1 MYKPLSNAPQAH
13 WIWSYTGAAVEPE
26 CVLFQKTVRYT
37 AVPETLRLHIT
48 ADTAYIVRIN
58 GQIVCRGPAKS
69 QTMRYYDTVDIA
81 PYLQNGE
88 NTLTAQVI
96 HYVGDPHRANR
107 FEAGPVSMPAKPQGG
122 FLVFGDPAW
131 QTDDSY
137 RCCTMKSYG
146 FIPVD
151 ETYMYLG
158 YTEEVDARVLPEG
171 WAPAV
176 KVEAH
181 DEYFWGGAARIWQ
194 VRERP
199 IPLPFEKHQ
208 TYAGIARASEN
219 FPDAAALLTQT
230 GCVIPPHTEVWA
242 EIDAG
247 ANLTAFPLYAF
258 SGGKD
263 SRVEMRYAECYGRYG
278 EDGTF
283 VKDDRT
289 DCHSEGQCLD
299 GLTDVYI
306 AGEGEQRYQPFFYKA
321 FRYIHLH
328 IRTGDAPLG
337 VRLPGL
343 LRTGYPMEVTTT
355 FDDLSSLDREIWEV
369 SLRTLQNCM
378 YDTYMDCPHYER
390 MQYVMDTFLQILYSA
405 VVTCDDRLARKAIT
419 DIGDGQRAIDGLI
432 PCCIP
437 SNFQQIIPGFGFFFV
452 FMLKHYYEY
461 FGKRDLLRKYYPVV
475 ERVLWFFEE
484 HLTEDYMLA
493 NTGYWQFVDWVEQWN
508 RGVPIRNEQE
518 PNGVYTMMY
527 AFALKE
533 AAVIADELGY
543 PDMATRYRGLLET
556 IRQAADRLLY
566 DPEQGF
572 YRDTPGRPDV
582 SQHTQIWAVLSG
594 IADES
599 RAGDI
604 MRRCLTDPHV
614 AKVSFCMQYYLFR
627 ALEHVDNYAATREC
641 WSVWKDLLAQHVTTW
656 PEDPVTCRSECHA
669 WSAVPLHEYPRYAL
683 GVRQAEAG
691 FRKVYIS
698 PKMLWLGKCSGRT
711 KTPAGTVAVAWE
723 LKEKEF
729 AIQITT
735 DRPMHIVWQL
745 PGYTGE
751 ETVNGT
757 VHKQVPLKGI
767 NPLSV

>member
-48 ADTAYIVRIN
+48 ADTAYIVQLN
-58 GQIVCRGPAKS
+58 GTVVCRGPAKS
-69 QTMRYYDTVDIA
+69 QSMRYYDTVDIA
-81 PYLQNGE
+81 PYLQIGE

-137 RCCTMKSYG
+137 RCCSMKSYG

-158 YTEEVDARVLPEG
+158 YTEEVDARVLPED

-208 TYAGIARASEN
+208 AYTGITRASEN
-219 FPDAAALLTQT
+219 FSDAAALLSQA
-230 GCVIPPHTEVWA
+230 GCVIPPHAEVWA

-247 ANLTAFPLYAF
+247 AHLTAFPLYAF

-263 SRVEMRYAECYGRYG
+263 SRVEMRYAECYGRYENG
-278 EDGTF
+278 VF

-306 AGEGEQRYQPFFYKA
+306 AGEGEQCYQPFFYKA

-328 IRTGDAPLG
+328 IQTGDAPLG

-355 FDDLSSLDREIWEV
+355 FDDLSPLDREIWEV

-390 MQYVMDTFLQILYSA
+390 MQYVMDTFLQIAYSA

-419 DIGDGQRAIDGLI
+419 DIGDGQRSTDGLI

-475 ERVLWFFEE
+475 ERVLWFFGE
-484 HLTEDYMLA
+484 HLTEDYMLT
-493 NTGYWQFVDWVEQWN
+493 NTGYWQFVDWVEQWD

-604 MRRCLTDPHV
+604 MRRCLTDPHI

-723 LKEKEF
+723 LKEEEF
-729 AIQITT
+729 VIQITT
-735 DRPMHIVWQL
+735 DRPMDIIWQL

-757 VHKQVPLKGI
+757 VHKQVPLEGI